1 MRLAR
6 TSLAALC
13 AWLYSLGASAG
24 GTPGQFDY
32 WVLSLS
38 WSPEFCSL
46 NFGDEEC
53 RQSLDFVVHGLVP
66 RNELGR
72 SPSNCGDRERVPKEL
87 LVRML
92 PLMASEKL
100 IQHEWNAHGS
110 CSGVDQ
116 QTYFELI
123 ERARR
128 KLEIPEVYEAPEKR
142 ITSNRD
148 GVLQAFRS
156 TNPDFANEDFALDCR
171 GPWLRE
177 VQVCFDR
184 DLNPRAC
191 AANVENDCGSKVIV
205 RSRR

>member
-1 MRLAR
+1 MRLFG
-6 TSLAALC
+6 SSIVALC
-13 AWLYSLGASAG
+13 ALLCSLSASAG

-38 WSPEFCSL
+38 WSPEFCVS

-53 RQSLDFVVHGLVP
+53 RQPRDFVVHGLTP
-66 RNELGR
+66 RNEVGR
-72 SPSNCGDRERVPKEL
+72 SPSSCGDRERISKDL

-92 PLMASEKL
+92 PLMASEAR
-100 IQHEWNAHGS
+100 IQREWNVHGS
-110 CSGVDQ
+110 CSGADQ

-128 KLEIPEVYEAPEKR
+128 KLEIPDVYEAPEKR
-142 ITSNRD
+142 IVSSHD
-148 GVLQAFRS
+148 EVLRTFRS
-156 TNPDFANEDFALDCR
+156 TNPDFANEDFALNCR
-171 GPWLRE
+171 GSWLQE

-191 AANVENDCGSKVIV
+191 AANVENDCGSKLLM
-205 RSRR
+205 RSR